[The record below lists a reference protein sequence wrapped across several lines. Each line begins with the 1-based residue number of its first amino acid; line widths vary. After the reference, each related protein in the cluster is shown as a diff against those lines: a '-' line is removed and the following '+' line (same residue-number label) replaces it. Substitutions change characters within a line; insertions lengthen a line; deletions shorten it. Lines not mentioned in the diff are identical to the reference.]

1 MNSLLVINAS
11 GRVTRSI
18 TRYLTARFAAGWS
31 SRLWGAEVL
40 TRDIGVDPPPAVDEK
55 WIRAAFAAPMERT
68 AEMQQSLAL
77 SELFIDELF
86 KAEVIVLGAPMYNFG
101 MPGQLKA
108 YVDQIVRVGRTFA
121 FNPVATE
128 PYLPLLE
135 PKPVVV
141 IISAGDGSVHPG
153 GALAHLN
160 FLEPHLQTV
169 FGFIGLTD
177 LTFVR
182 VGYDEFKDDRFKRSI
197 ADAESAIEKIL
208 DQLTWKAPRCI
219 GQHSLTPS
227 PALDMTALRDL
238 SLTTTLAAPRT
249 VPCPA
254 AMKRLIPARSKKPG
268 RYFLHKSPA
277 QREIFRLVSESPTA
291 VRRSIK
297 SPLKQSQ
304 PPTN

>member
-1 MNSLLVINAS
+1 
-11 GRVTRSI
+11 
-18 TRYLTARFAAGWS
+18 
-31 SRLWGAEVL
+31 
-40 TRDIGVDPPPAVDEK
+40 
-55 WIRAAFAAPMERT
+55 MERT

-227 PALDMTALRDL
+227 PALDDCA
-238 SLTTTLAAPRT
+238 S
-249 VPCPA
+249 
-254 AMKRLIPARSKKPG
+254 
-268 RYFLHKSPA
+268 
-277 QREIFRLVSESPTA
+277 
-291 VRRSIK
+291 
-297 SPLKQSQ
+297 
-304 PPTN
+304 